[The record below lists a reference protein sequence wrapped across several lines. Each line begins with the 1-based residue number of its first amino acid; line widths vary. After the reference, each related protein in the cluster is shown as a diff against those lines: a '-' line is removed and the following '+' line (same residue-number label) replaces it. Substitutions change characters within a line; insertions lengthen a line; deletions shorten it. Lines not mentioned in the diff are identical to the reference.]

1 MGSRLVVLLTVVLCL
16 SCGEVT
22 RPLPALDVEGNLECL
37 PWLDNGPTAIEENLV
52 DVLTSLGEEG
62 IDELGIIALN
72 GGGGWIWNREV
83 VDAYYIF
90 IYSVRNEAGEEALGV
105 SGITIDLSNC
115 EFTLM
120 TPRSVK

>member
-1 MGSRLVVLLTVVLCL
+1 MRWWDYAVLAIAGGLGVVGLALFVLWVL
-16 SCGEVT
+16 QVT
-22 RPLPALDVEGNLECL
+22 G
-37 PWLDNGPTAIEENLV
+37 IV